1 MLPYQQHLCCVAWGS
16 LCPHYAYIQDNFVQW
31 RKKRRRKKHHLILS
45 IWYTLIQ
52 SVLHFEIKSF
62 KFLLWSVTGHI
73 LRLYPLN
80 ESIMLIVVI
89 SYHACTER
97 YVLIVCWDLP
107 RVPWEVYSQQSIV
120 TCVQRVKGRMHF
132 KWLFLK
138 LFFFLPP
145 TEFNFKCF
153 HSYIRNKEWKEEWI
167 SNGCSWCLNHLTENV
182 WIICYNKGQ
191 QIIPVLFL
199 VIYP

>member
-73 LRLYPLN
+73 LRLVPLN
-80 ESIMLIVVI
+80 E
-89 SYHACTER
+89 YHADSSHFISRMYREVRIDCMLRSSKGAMGSILSAEYSHMCTKSER
-97 YVLIVCWDLP
+97 KNAFQMAVS
-107 RVPWEVYSQQSIV
+107 EVV
-120 TCVQRVKGRMHF
+120 
-132 KWLFLK
+132 
-138 LFFFLPP
+138 FFPSP
-145 TEFNFKCF
+145 N
-153 HSYIRNKEWKEEWI
+153 W
-167 SNGCSWCLNHLTENV
+167 V
-182 WIICYNKGQ
+182 
-191 QIIPVLFL
+191 
-199 VIYP
+199 